1 MPVITFNGKTPRIGR
16 NVFIAPGA
24 MVIGDVTL
32 GDNSSVW
39 FNAVL
44 RGDVAP
50 IIVGKSAN
58 IQDNATIHV
67 NRDAPTILEDYVTL
81 GHAAIV
87 HGAHIKE
94 GSLVGI
100 QAVVLSQAVVGAGS
114 IIGSCALVP
123 EGKEI
128 PPLSLVMGIPGKVVR
143 QIPAGQSRRNG
154 ENYSRHAAVY
164 LAEGLGEDVRAY
176 EVGESA
182 GE

>member
-1 MPVITFNGKTPRIGR
+1 MPIITYKGKTPKIGN

-24 MVIGDVTL
+24 MIIGDVTL

-50 IIVGKSAN
+50 IIVGKGAN
-58 IQDNATIHV
+58 VQDNATIHV
-67 NRDAPTILEDYVTL
+67 NRNQPTILEDYVTL

-87 HGAHIKE
+87 HGALIKE
-94 GSLVGI
+94 GSLIGI
-100 QAVVLSQAVVGAGS
+100 QAVVLSKAVVGENC

-128 PPLSLVMGIPGKVVR
+128 PPNSLVMGVPGQVVKTL
-143 QIPAGQSRRNG
+143 PEGQARKNA
-154 ENYSRHAAVY
+154 ENYMHHAASY
-164 LAEGLGEDVRAY
+164 LEDGHGEDISAFQAVER
-176 EVGESA
+176 ES
-182 GE
+182 